1 MGTSLGEDAG
11 VRILVL
17 GDVVGKPG
25 RRAVADTLPYLVD
38 QHHPD
43 FVVLNGEN
51 AAGGMGLTPE
61 ITRELLSYGVDCI
74 TTGNHV
80 FDKRD
85 IYPTL
90 SEESRLLR
98 PANYPEGAPGRGLGI
113 YTTQSGKKV
122 AVISLMGRVFMEPL
136 DSPFQVGRR
145 LVDQARA
152 ATPIVLVDLHAE
164 ATSEKQAVGWYLD
177 GRVSLVF
184 GTHTHVPTADERVLP
199 AGTAYITDIG
209 MTGTRDSVLGF
220 RKEVL
225 LGRFLSNMPA
235 KFEVAEGEVVVS
247 GILVEIDEETGKAE
261 SITRVSESWEP
272 QCRW

>member
-1 MGTSLGEDAG
+1 M
-11 VRILVL
+11 RILVL